1 MLSAFGSDSSVQAD
15 GVRNLTV
22 GAVIRREQSAISY
35 HGNRKSRN
43 ERVEHRVGRKSQ
55 TCECAEEDQVK
66 VIETAEPD

>member
-1 MLSAFGSDSSVQAD
+1 MGLK
-15 GVRNLTV
+15 NLTL

-35 HGNRKSRN
+35 RGNRKSRN

>member
-1 MLSAFGSDSSVQAD
+1 
-15 GVRNLTV
+15 
-22 GAVIRREQSAISY
+22 VIRPEQFAISY